1 MKAEIVSIGTEL
13 LMGEI
18 TDTNA
23 TYLTN
28 QLTAFGVET
37 THVTQVRDNLDEIV
51 EVLSGL
57 RASFHPQQRPCAVCE
72 WTKLLGIVQHSSI

>member
-28 QLTAFGVET
+28 QLTAFGMET
-37 THVTQVRDNLDEIV
+37 THVTQVRDDLDEIV
-51 EVLSGL
+51 DILSL
-57 RASFHPQQRPCAVCE
+57 AWNRSKIRTFH
-72 WTKLLGIVQHSSI
+72 